1 MLLLYCEGFK
11 EGNTACCGIGPY
23 RGFFTCGGKRS
34 IQGFELWKNASEYVF
49 FDSGHPT
56 KEANQQFAKLVWSG
70 TPNVVGPYNLKALF
84 EHDV

>member
-1 MLLLYCEGFK
+1 MC
-11 EGNTACCGIGPY
+11 
-23 RGFFTCGGKRS
+23 
-34 IQGFELWKNASEYVF
+34 F

-56 KEANQQFAKLVWSG
+56 EEANQQFAKLVWSG